1 MLGLVNRLFLIC
13 LLLLCGQTLKQI
25 EVLFEGGHVKPL
37 CPLPKPTESYS
48 YCLTIYAASTIAAKE
63 RDHSRD
69 FLRLKHSVLGVN
81 GRALAPHFLDT
92 NVAPFGF

>member
-1 MLGLVNRLFLIC
+1 MVGPVKRLFLIC
-13 LLLLCGQTLKQI
+13 LLLLCGQTLNQI
-25 EVLFEGGHVKPL
+25 EVRFEGGGHVKPL

-69 FLRLKHSVLGVN
+69 FLRL
-81 GRALAPHFLDT
+81 
-92 NVAPFGF
+92 